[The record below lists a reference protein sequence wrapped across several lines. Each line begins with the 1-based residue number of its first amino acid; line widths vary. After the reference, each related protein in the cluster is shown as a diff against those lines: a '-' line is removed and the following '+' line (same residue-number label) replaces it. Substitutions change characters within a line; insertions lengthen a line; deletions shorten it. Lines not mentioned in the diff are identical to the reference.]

1 MAPFGLLF
9 LLLHFNT
16 MSPIAL
22 MPMPAEQCT
31 LSDKTLRDMADDE
44 SRLPVTILSGFL
56 GVLTSP
62 AKRDDIN

>member
-1 MAPFGLLF
+1 
-9 LLLHFNT
+9 

-22 MPMPAEQCT
+22 MPITAEQCT

-56 GVLTSP
+56 GALRSLAGRRKIP
-62 AKRDDIN
+62 IELA